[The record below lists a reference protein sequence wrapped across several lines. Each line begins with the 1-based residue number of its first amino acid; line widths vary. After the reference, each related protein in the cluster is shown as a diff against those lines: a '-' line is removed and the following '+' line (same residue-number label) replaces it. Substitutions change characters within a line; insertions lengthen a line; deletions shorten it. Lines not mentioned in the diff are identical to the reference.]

1 MNFHP
6 NRLPLA
12 LASPREPF
20 AHSLGQSSR
29 GNSQSRFDLAVANWE
44 RVVKFGR
51 SGEIA
56 HAKAIE
62 PSERAGTPLAGSDNL
77 DEKFLRVDGCE
88 YIIVISATRALPQW
102 HHGDSLVHIA

>member
-20 AHSLGQSSR
+20 AHGLGQSGR
-29 GNSQSRFDLAVANWE
+29 GNAQSGFDLAVADWE
-44 RVVKFGR
+44 RIVKFGR

-62 PSERAGTPLAGSDNL
+62 PIERAGTAIAGSDNF
-77 DEKFLRVDGCE
+77 DKKSLREHGCE
-88 YIIVISATRALPQW
+88 YIIVISPRRASLQTNQ
-102 HHGDSLVHIA
+102 GDSFVHSA